1 MFCPK
6 CGTQLPDNSVACSSC
21 GTTFAAAAAPRT
33 MVAGAGVDKMK
44 AASSDAFGAFKTFAS
59 DPVGG
64 LSPAYDKLGAGKAM
78 AVGITFGA
86 VFALC
91 IALALYRTLGQ
102 FLFHGFGGFLKI
114 LLIAVV
120 PFVALMLSSLGVRT
134 IFRGEGEIGTDSYV
148 AGASLLPF
156 GIVAIIMALL
166 GSSLNMNVIYY
177 LSLLS
182 ISLTI
187 LMLFAGLTRIYK
199 ISERMATIAIP
210 LMLIVTGLLS
220 RLIYEQMAKS
230 GMGGGFNPGPGFGQ

>member
-21 GTTFAAAAAPRT
+21 GTTFGGAAPRT
-33 MVAGAGVDKMK
+33 MVAGGAGDRVK
-44 AASSDAFGAFKTFAS
+44 AASTDALGAFKTFAS

-64 LSPAYDKLGAGKAM
+64 LSPAYDKLGSGKAM
-78 AVGITFGA
+78 AVGITFGV

-91 IALALYRTLGQ
+91 MSLAIYRTIGQ
-102 FLFHGFGGFLKI
+102 FLFPGFGGFMKI

-120 PFVALMLSSLGVRT
+120 PFVALMLAGLGVRT
-134 IFRGEGEIGTDSYV
+134 IFRGEGEIGTDSYI

-156 GIVAIIMALL
+156 GIVAILMALL
-166 GSSLNMNVIYY
+166 GSSLNLNVIYF
-177 LSLLS
+177 LGLLS

-187 LMLFAGLTRIYK
+187 LMLFSGLTRIYK

-210 LMLIVTGLLS
+210 LMLIVTAWLS

>member
-6 CGTQLPDNSVACSSC
+6 CGTQLPDGSVACSSC
-21 GTTFAAAAAPRT
+21 GTTFGGAAPRT
-33 MVAGAGVDKMK
+33 MVAGGAGDRMK

-134 IFRGEGEIGTDSYV
+134 IFRGEGEIGTDSYI

-166 GSSLNMNVIYY
+166 GSSLNSNVIYF
-177 LSLLS
+177 LGLLS

-187 LMLFAGLTRIYK
+187 LMLLAGLTRIYK

-210 LMLIVTGLLS
+210 LMLIVTGWLS